1 MRSLLFSC
9 TSVVDET
16 LKNIWYYAPKGD
28 RRQMGVKQYD
38 WAAIKTEY
46 ITGQI
51 SQADL
56 AHKYGVSVSKLK
68 EIAVKEKWTDE
79 KKKYARTVV
88 QKAVQKEA
96 NRQANKLAKE
106 LRAADNISNVL
117 IKALGDEKQFNR
129 WLTEDVEIYDDGGR
143 SITTTEKIFEKV
155 DMRSLKDA
163 AATLKMVEQ
172 LKRSIGAILTLQE
185 QTQLDIAQRKMAL
198 EEKKAAQD
206 EQTDNTVTIRFES
219 DDLKEWS
226 E

>member
-1 MRSLLFSC
+1 
-9 TSVVDET
+9 
-16 LKNIWYYAPKGD
+16 
-28 RRQMGVKQYD
+28 MGVKQYD
-38 WAAIKTEY
+38 WATIKTEY

-56 AHKYGVSVSKLK
+56 ARKHGVSVGKLK
-68 EIAVKEKWTDE
+68 EIAVKEHWTDE
-79 KKKYARTVV
+79 KKKYALTVV
-88 QKAVQKEA
+88 QKAVRKEA
-96 NRQANKLAKE
+96 TRQANKLAKE

-129 WLTEDVEIYDDGGR
+129 WLTEDVEIYEDGGK
-143 SITTTEKIFEKV
+143 SIVTTERIFDKV

-163 AATLKMVEQ
+163 AATLKMIEQ
-172 LKRSIGAILTLQE
+172 LKRSIGSILTLQE
-185 QTQLDIAQRKMAL
+185 KTQLDIAQRKMAL